1 MRTIS
6 IACLVGLSALFAN
19 GVRAQGVDRVD
30 TLSLPMQA
38 QIGNT
43 VQTRC
48 VGGPSIIPFTP
59 VSGST
64 KQLQCGE
71 SVTIAGSHG
80 DSYLV
85 RTENGSSGYIPVSEL
100 PTDPCVQTRY
110 RSGQFRKM
118 WVPKVGS
125 LPKDDFWKFKNDL
138 YLKVTADDISAAY
151 KCLSEAADEEQ
162 SLGGMAGYANT
173 VAFDLGGP
181 GRPALT
187 SDTTN
192 KLMRFAQTL
201 ADQVTA
207 LTLLDDANAAQTFV
221 YSTTH
226 DAVVNKYNSLVEKHT
241 NFIDF
246 MNQRMHDLDTAAAPA
261 SPGAT
266 SPLREILDG
275 TLQGL
280 SAFTPPKHLVCAT
293 NHESS
298 QYGDPVQPSFIFLNL
313 GADAG
318 GDCQEK

>member
-1 MRTIS
+1 VKTTFITS
-6 IACLVGLSALFAN
+6 CWALLALTAVSAH
-19 GVRAQGVDRVD
+19 AQGVDRVD
-30 TLSLPMQA
+30 TLPVAMQA
-38 QIGNT
+38 QFGNT

-48 VGGPSIIPFTP
+48 VGGPSIVPFTP

-71 SVTIAGSHG
+71 SVTIAGGHG

-110 RSGQFRKM
+110 RSGQLRKQ

-138 YLKVTADDISAAY
+138 YLKLTADDISAAY

-187 SDTTN
+187 SDATN
-192 KLMRFAQTL
+192 KLMRFTQTL

-221 YSTTH
+221 YSTSH
-226 DAVVNKYNSLVEKHT
+226 DAVVNKYNSLVDKHT

-246 MNQRMHDLDTAAAPA
+246 MNQRMHDLDAAAPTA
-261 SPGAT
+261 APGAT

-280 SAFTPPKHLVCAT
+280 AAFTPPKHLVCAT

-313 GADAG
+313 GAGAA